1 MRWYPL
7 NRIGGARSS
16 TKARSRGDLSTNS
29 SLYPTRSKAEV
40 ISSVAHG
47 RVFRSR
53 MIVRSGLLASAAP
66 ANHVR
71 ELIDD
76 DDDVMS
82 VIDEV
87 TEPCAAL
94 LYHLGT
100 SASPIR
106 LDMCPNGRDARS
118 LPATQFPIAFR
129 VLFLQSEQAPIGAG
143 SGAPNEHALP
153 RSVKSDT
160 ILWSKSR
167 SGISPCMLLDRPSTH

>member
-1 MRWYPL
+1 M
-7 NRIGGARSS
+7 
-16 TKARSRGDLSTNS
+16 
-29 SLYPTRSKAEV
+29 

-106 LDMCPNGRDARS
+106 LDMCPNGRNTRS
-118 LPATQFPIAFR
+118 LSATQSR
-129 VLFLQSEQAPIGAG
+129 L
-143 SGAPNEHALP
+143 
-153 RSVKSDT
+153 
-160 ILWSKSR
+160 R
-167 SGISPCMLLDRPSTH
+167 SGCFFFSLSRPRYGYDGAFGVAIYIEPFLGLVRQKNNNLSLVVMPRGLMILKFVNYGAMDA

>member
-1 MRWYPL
+1 MRRYPL

-40 ISSVAHG
+40 ISSVTHG

-53 MIVRSGLLASAAP
+53 MIVSSGSLASVAP

-71 ELIDD
+71 ELID

-100 SASPIR
+100 SASPIK
-106 LDMCPNGRDARS
+106 LDM
-118 LPATQFPIAFR
+118 
-129 VLFLQSEQAPIGAG
+129 
-143 SGAPNEHALP
+143 
-153 RSVKSDT
+153 
-160 ILWSKSR
+160 
-167 SGISPCMLLDRPSTH
+167 